1 MIASLA
7 PVDILAVFA
16 HPDYET
22 FASGTFTKLSANGQ
36 RIQLVYATSGH
47 AGGDLTGQGLKGE
60 ALAAFLPQLETL
72 QAIFISSLSYAE
84 ASLCETRCFF
94 HCYTTHTY
102 N

>member
-47 AGGDLTGQGLKGE
+47 AGGDLTGQGL
-60 ALAAFLPQLETL
+60 TM
-72 QAIFISSLSYAE
+72 
-84 ASLCETRCFF
+84 
-94 HCYTTHTY
+94 
-102 N
+102 